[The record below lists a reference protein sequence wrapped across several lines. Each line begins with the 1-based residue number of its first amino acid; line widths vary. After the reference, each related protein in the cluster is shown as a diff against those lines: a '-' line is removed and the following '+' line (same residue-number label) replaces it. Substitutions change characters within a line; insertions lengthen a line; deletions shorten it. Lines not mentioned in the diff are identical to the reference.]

1 MNEYRVDV
9 TPKPSNDKDRSTA
22 RYLSL
27 QVVTQSQG
35 AAMASVISLGIH
47 KPTALAFL
55 VKEGLFPIDT
65 SETRLR
71 WHQVST
77 CGVGEE
83 DGEEEELATTDH
95 CVVWSRCSVVQRV
108 FRFDVEQER
117 VTQAIFANFSSEA
130 PTRSS
135 PSAKD
140 YVFDQSQRS
149 GAAPEAGINVRKV
162 RTSASK
168 LEGTEGTFPF
178 TSDRMEGETY
188 RLLGAQDRT
197 TVHTVEN
204 LRRRA
209 LVVIMKTKAHIIFL
223 SGASHIVHLPFE
235 VDKVLPLDY
244 GILLQRNMSN
254 DHDELPLSRLPSH
267 PLASSQMGF
276 AGQASGCQEQ
286 CKLGDFTT
294 KKQRNLPL
302 LPLPSDLSRQS
313 RLGVETGLPRLFSLT
328 DPLTEI
334 GIVMAVPMLS
344 ANKNFDRSS
353 SYDSVSGVLDPSE
366 DLLYTS
372 SSDEFEQKVIN
383 KPNLIAVTQNQKL
396 GLVTVWS
403 VLSIDANPEPDS
415 RRGSPTLRKGTA
427 SRRRSSYGPGVGT
440 GATTPIPKIAPGGR
454 ESIGVAGARGQF
466 SNESNIKGRVADT
479 QEDLVSQLG
488 PAFENPGVPAK
499 ASRRVSSLLARADL
513 STARDKSAFSD
524 IASGFVGFHGNR
536 RGASFGNYGGRRS
549 SGPEEGITPPH
560 SKSFSGHISG
570 PDPSSFSHPVDDNTP
585 DIPNAMN
592 DAFSFEKLDLGH
604 AGRGL
609 RKEIILT
616 KIYCFSLEKT
626 DRQTLLE
633 PAGLKV
639 FTLRPP
645 NHNLGVEH
653 EEDASVLCLL
663 DRRSHTL
670 LVMELSLQREYT
682 AEFFSDGRPMASD
695 GYGRGKIDY
704 QIRVANITR
713 HANIMDA
720 CRVKDGPYSRVLF
733 ILKSACGRNEL
744 CLQAPWS
751 TIFKLELPS
760 TFLFNDPY
768 DLNGSKCKSQNSE
781 GGFKRILSDRPQS
794 FIALQ
799 HAAGSNGKVYIF
811 DSEGRRHRV
820 EIQLR
825 PRSPYLR
832 KIIRICDMVL
842 LQGDGDKEPILR
854 GWWDVI
860 SWLRTQHEEVLDI
873 EWTAMII
880 TLFSM
885 AIANTGDKH
894 AEKSV
899 RQKKRKGGLLRSSSG
914 AETDLNSWETMLN
927 EESKSLILPPWVQ
940 DPAWIW
946 TTVLESVRT
955 SSQPSS
961 SKYSTSKPFTGSR
974 PDLFQAQKKSSR
986 LLDCVSLA
994 RVFCRTALGSGAN
1007 GEFGYLPTA
1016 ISRAIEVRRTA
1027 LATILVGLHLLREEY
1042 KLDILAARASHEL
1055 TPILAQLG
1063 GWLGW
1068 DSWGFKSTSY
1078 YMLESADMESW
1089 LFDDGLIHGLK
1100 VPVEPFPPPSIL
1112 RFIEN
1117 AHLSGSIEPFMS
1129 LSHFASMQ
1137 KTVRQVRNATE
1148 TSLLLMEMTP
1158 RTVALTNLFCSYSQ
1172 SSFATRVADMVV
1184 WGLDAAALE
1193 SLPESVAVA
1202 FRASMSS
1209 CQIHPVVTWD
1219 SQMLGLVGRDDL
1231 GELERDFR
1239 TADYFIESPESLLND
1254 EAAQDVHNICDAAF
1268 ETEDVGVYDES
1279 AEEDRQAI
1287 TRLIFKD
1294 DQRFAE
1300 AAKLVHPTLAPVAR
1314 CVPEPDWS
1322 DTEHLEA
1329 QQELVKVIA
1338 MRTLSTSI
1346 GRGLMFYCA
1355 RLPLL
1360 TEKLSIHGFTLSC
1373 VMKPSNTTVTA
1384 DRNACSEEKVSW
1396 AFFHAGVEV
1405 GLSISRRAKG
1415 IDTSWILFN
1424 KPSEPKNRHAG
1435 FLLALGLNGHLKVI
1449 AKWVAFKY
1457 LTPKHTMT
1465 SIGLLLGLSVSY
1477 LGTMDTLITR
1487 LLTIHVTRLL
1497 PPGAAELNVSPLTQ
1511 TSGIM
1516 GVGLLYSN
1524 TQHRRMS
1531 EIMLSEIENIDD
1543 GDNSC
1548 PLDSL
1553 RDEGY
1558 RLAAGFALGYINL
1571 GHGKDLKGLHDMH
1584 IVQRLLHLAVGTR
1597 NVNIVHILDK
1607 ATAGA
1612 TIAIALIFMK
1622 THEAAIARK
1631 IDIPDTVQ
1639 QFDYVRPDIFL
1650 LRTVARHLIMWN
1662 HIRATN
1668 SWMEKQLP
1676 TVYQGK
1682 LKLTSVRML
1691 NSDDMPFFNILAG
1704 LCLSIGLRFAGSGS
1718 LEVRNLMCHYLDQL
1732 IRICMLPT
1740 LNYDGKLT
1748 RITVRNCQNVVAL
1761 AAACVMAG
1769 TGDLLIFRRLRS
1781 LHGRTDVDTPYGSH
1795 LAAHMAIGILFLG
1808 GGTYTFSTSNLATAS
1823 LLCAFYP
1830 LFPNTVLDNKSHL
1843 QAFRHFW
1850 VLASEPRCLVMRD
1863 VDSHRPVSLGIIV
1876 TLRTGAE
1883 VAMTAP
1889 CLLPE
1894 LDTISG
1900 IQTNDQ
1906 EYWRVTL
1913 NFIDN
1918 PAHLRAFQRHQ
1929 SMYVRRRA
1937 AYDTHSSVFSSTMQA
1952 LNDSQLV
1959 RRINNEAFQW
1969 IFNLPAFAGYDRAEQ
1984 ALILPAQATSMT
1996 SSTLRGTMIDD
2007 RLVLENGSMASGRSE
2022 KLWNLRIMCAWADGL
2037 ARRGEKWGWFGKDIV
2052 EGLRAA
2058 LRMRQAQ
2065 GR

>member
-1 MNEYRVDV
+1 
-9 TPKPSNDKDRSTA
+9 
-22 RYLSL
+22 
-27 QVVTQSQG
+27 
-35 AAMASVISLGIH
+35 MASVTSLGIH

-55 VKEGLFPIDT
+55 VKEGVFPIDT
-65 SETRLR
+65 SETQLR
-71 WHQVST
+71 WHQVSRN
-77 CGVGEE
+77 GAGEE

-95 CVVWSRCSVVQRV
+95 CVVWSRSSVVQRV

-117 VTQAIFANFSSEA
+117 VTQAVFANFSSEA
-130 PTRSS
+130 PTSSS
-135 PSAKD
+135 PSAKEYD
-140 YVFDQSQRS
+140 SDQPQRS
-149 GAAPEAGINVRKV
+149 GPAPDGGINLRKV
-162 RTSASK
+162 RTSTSK
-168 LEGTEGTFPF
+168 LKENEGTFPF
-178 TSDRMEGETY
+178 TSDELRESY
-188 RLLGAQDRT
+188 SLLGLQDRN
-197 TVHTVEN
+197 TVHIVKK

-209 LVVIMKTKAHIIFL
+209 LVVILKTKAHIIFL
-223 SGASHIVHLPFE
+223 SGASHVVHLPFE

-244 GILLQRNMSN
+244 GILLQRNISN
-254 DHDELPLSRLPSH
+254 NPDELSRLPSH
-267 PLASSQMGF
+267 PLESSQIGF
-276 AGQASGCQEQ
+276 AGPASSFQEQ
-286 CKLGDFTT
+286 CMLGDFPTI
-294 KKQRNLPL
+294 KQRNPPS
-302 LPLPSDLSRQS
+302 LPLPSDLLSESRM
-313 RLGVETGLPRLFSLT
+313 GVETRLPRLFSLT

-344 ANKNFDRSS
+344 SNKNFHRWS
-353 SYDSVSGVLDPSE
+353 SYDSLSGVLDPDE

-372 SSDEFEQKVIN
+372 SSDEFEQKVLN
-383 KPNLIAVTQNQKL
+383 RPNLIAVTQNQKL

-403 VLSIDANPEPDS
+403 VLSIEGNSATDS
-415 RRGSPTLRKGTA
+415 QRGSPPLGKGTA

-440 GATTPIPKIAPGGR
+440 GATTPVSKVAPAGR
-454 ESIGVAGARGQF
+454 ESIGVAGARGQIF
-466 SNESNIKGRVADT
+466 KETNLESGFTNT
-479 QEDLVSQLG
+479 QDDLVSQLD
-488 PAFENPGVPAK
+488 PAFENPSVPAK
-499 ASRRVSSLLARADL
+499 ASRRVSSLLARTEL

-524 IASGFVGFHGNR
+524 IASGYVGFHGNR
-536 RGASFGNYGGRRS
+536 RGVSFGTYGGRRI
-549 SGPEEGITPPH
+549 SGSQGGIAQLR

-570 PDPSSFSHPVDDNTP
+570 PRSSSLSHPTDDNTP
-585 DIPNAMN
+585 DIPNATN
-592 DAFSFEKLDLGH
+592 DTFSFEKLDLGH
-604 AGRGL
+604 SRRCL
-609 RKEIILT
+609 RHEITLT

-626 DRQTLLE
+626 DSQTLLE
-633 PAGLKV
+633 PAGLKA

-653 EEDASVLCLL
+653 EEDTSVLCLL
-663 DRRSHTL
+663 DRQSHTL
-670 LVMELSLQREYT
+670 LVMELSLQRNDP
-682 AEFFSDGRPMASD
+682 AEFYSDGRPISSD
-695 GYGRGKIDY
+695 GYRRGANDY

-720 CRVKDGPYSRVLF
+720 CRIKDGQYTRVLL
-733 ILKSACGRNEL
+733 IVKSPCGRNEL

-751 TIFKLELPS
+751 TIFKLEPPS
-760 TFLFNDPY
+760 TFVLNDPY
-768 DLNGSKCKSQNSE
+768 DLNGSKCNFQNSE
-781 GGFKRILSDRPQS
+781 GGFKRILSETPQY
-794 FIALQ
+794 FIALHQ
-799 HAAGSNGKVYIF
+799 AAGSNGKVYIS
-811 DSEGRRHRV
+811 DSGGRRHRV

-842 LQGDGDKEPILR
+842 LQGDRDKEPILR
-854 GWWDVI
+854 GWWDVV
-860 SWLRTQHEEVLDI
+860 SWLRTRRDEVLDI

-885 AIANTGDKH
+885 AIANTEDKH
-894 AEKSV
+894 AEKTV

-914 AETDLNSWETMLN
+914 AETDLNSWENMLI
-927 EESKSLILPPWVQ
+927 EESKSVILPPWVQ

-946 TTVLESVRT
+946 TTHLESVRT
-955 SSQPSS
+955 KSQPSS
-961 SKYSTSKPFTGSR
+961 SKYSSTSKPFTGSR

-994 RVFCRTALGSGAN
+994 RVFSRTALGSGAN
-1007 GEFGYLPTA
+1007 GKFGYLPTA
-1016 ISRAIEVRRTA
+1016 LSGAIEVRRTA

-1042 KLDILAARASHEL
+1042 KLDILAARAVHEL

-1089 LFDDGLIHGLK
+1089 LFDGFLIPGLT
-1100 VPVEPFPPPSIL
+1100 VPTEPFPPPSIL

-1117 AHLSGSIEPFMS
+1117 AHLSSGIDPFMS
-1129 LSHFASMQ
+1129 LSHVASMQ
-1137 KTVRQVRNATE
+1137 KNGRQVRNTTAR
-1148 TSLLLMEMTP
+1148 SMSLMEMTP
-1158 RTVALTNLFCSYSQ
+1158 RTVALTNLLCSYSQ
-1172 SSFATRVADMVV
+1172 SSFETRVADMVE

-1193 SLPESVAVA
+1193 RLPESVAVA
-1202 FRASMSS
+1202 FRASISS
-1209 CQIHPVVTWD
+1209 CQTHPVVTWD
-1219 SQMLGLVGRDDL
+1219 SQILGLIGRDDL
-1231 GELERDFR
+1231 SELERDFR
-1239 TADYFIESPESLLND
+1239 SANFFNESAESLLDD
-1254 EAAQDVHNICDAAF
+1254 ETAQDVHKICNAAF
-1268 ETEDVGVYDES
+1268 ETEDAGVYDES
-1279 AEEDRQAI
+1279 AEEDRQAV

-1300 AAKLVHPTLAPVAR
+1300 AAKLVHPTLAPTAR

-1329 QQELVKVIA
+1329 QQELVKVVA

-1360 TEKLSIHGFTLSC
+1360 TEKLSIHGFTSSC

-1497 PPGAAELNVSPLTQ
+1497 PTGAAELNVSPLTQ

-1597 NVNIVHILDK
+1597 NVSIVHILDK

-1668 SWMEKQLP
+1668 SWIEKQLP
-1676 TVYQGK
+1676 IVYQGK

-1691 NSDDMPFFNILAG
+1691 NSDDLPFFNILAG

-1732 IRICMLPT
+1732 IRICGLPT

-1761 AAACVMAG
+1761 ALACVMAG

-1781 LHGRTDVDTPYGSH
+1781 LHARTDVDTPYGSH
-1795 LAAHMAIGILFLG
+1795 LATHMAIGILFLG
-1808 GGTYTFSTSNLATAS
+1808 GGTHTFSTSNLATAS

-1850 VLASEPRCLVMRD
+1850 VLASEPRCLVIRD
-1863 VDSHRPVSLGIIV
+1863 VDSHRPVSLGILV

-1883 VAMTAP
+1883 VAEVAMTAP
-1889 CLLPE
+1889 GLLPE
-1894 LDTISG
+1894 LDTISR

-1906 EYWRVTL
+1906 EYWGVTL
-1913 NFIDN
+1913 NFLEN
-1918 PAHLRAFQRHQ
+1918 PAHLRAFQYHQ
-1929 SMYVRRRA
+1929 SIYVRRRA
-1937 AYDTHSSVFSSTMQA
+1937 AYDAHASIFSSTMQA

-1959 RRINNEAFQW
+1959 HQTNNESFQW
-1969 IFNLPAFAGYDRAEQ
+1969 IFTLPAFAGYDRAEQ
-1984 ALILPAQATSMT
+1984 ALILPAEATDMKP
-1996 SSTLRGTMIDD
+1996 STLRGTIIDD
-2007 RLVLENGSMASGRSE
+2007 RLVLENGTMASGRSE
-2022 KLWNLRIMCAWADGL
+2022 KLWNLRILCAWADGL
-2037 ARRGEKWGWFGKDIV
+2037 GRRGEKWGWFGKDIV
-2052 EGLRAA
+2052 ETLRAA
-2058 LRMRQAQ
+2058 LRMRLKGDARPQTRISYSASPNT
-2065 GR
+2065 

>member
-1 MNEYRVDV
+1 
-9 TPKPSNDKDRSTA
+9 
-22 RYLSL
+22 
-27 QVVTQSQG
+27 
-35 AAMASVISLGIH
+35 MASVTSLGIL

-55 VKEGLFPIDT
+55 IKEGILPNDT
-65 SETRLR
+65 CETRLR

-77 CGVGEE
+77 NGIGEA

-95 CVVWSRCSVVQRV
+95 CVVWSRSSVIQRV
-108 FRFDVEQER
+108 FRFDIEQER
-117 VTQAIFANFSSEA
+117 VTQAIFANFSPEA
-130 PTRSS
+130 PTSSS
-135 PSAKD
+135 PSTKEYA
-140 YVFDQSQRS
+140 FDQPQPS
-149 GAAPEAGINVRKV
+149 GPAPEVGINVRKV
-162 RTSASK
+162 RTSVSK
-168 LEGTEGTFPF
+168 LKGNEDTFPF
-178 TSDRMEGETY
+178 NPDQMEGEKY
-188 RLLGAQDRT
+188 CLFGDQDRNS
-197 TVHTVEN
+197 VHTVKTF
-204 LRRRA
+204 RRRA
-209 LVVIMKTKAHIIFL
+209 LVVILKTQAHIIFL
-223 SGASHIVHLPFE
+223 SGASHVVHLPFE
-235 VDKVLPLDY
+235 VDKVLPLNY
-244 GILLQRNMSN
+244 GVLLQRSMSSN
-254 DHDELPLSRLPSH
+254 HDDPLLSSLPSH
-267 PLASSQMGF
+267 PS
-276 AGQASGCQEQ
+276 ASGHVGLAGPASGFQGQ
-286 CKLGDFTT
+286 YKLSDLPTT
-294 KKQRNLPL
+294 KERKLPL
-302 LPLPSDLSRQS
+302 HPMASDPLRQS
-313 RLGVETGLPRLFSLT
+313 KAGVETRLPRLFSLT

-334 GIVMAVPMLS
+334 GIVMAVPKLFT
-344 ANKNFDRSS
+344 NKKGDYSS
-353 SYDSVSGVLDPSE
+353 TEDSVSGVLDQNE
-366 DLLYTS
+366 NLLYTS
-372 SSDEFEQKVIN
+372 SSDEFEHKVIN

-396 GLVTVWS
+396 DLVTIWS
-403 VLSIDANPEPDS
+403 VLSIEASSALDS
-415 RRGSPTLRKGTA
+415 QRGSSSLRKGTA

-440 GATTPIPKIAPGGR
+440 GAATPVSNVAPAGR
-454 ESIGVAGARGQF
+454 ESMGVEGTRGQF
-466 SNESNIKGRVADT
+466 SKESNIKSGVADA

-488 PAFENPGVPAK
+488 PAFENPSVPAK

-536 RGASFGNYGGRRS
+536 RGVSFGNCGGRRS
-549 SGPEEGITPPH
+549 SGPEGGIAQLH

-570 PDPSSFSHPVDDNTP
+570 PDSASSSHPLDGNTP
-585 DIPNAMN
+585 DINNAMN

-604 AGRGL
+604 VGQGL
-609 RKEIILT
+609 RKALILT
-616 KIYCFSLEKT
+616 KIYCFPLEKT
-626 DRQTLLE
+626 GSQTLTE
-633 PAGLKV
+633 SDGLKV

-653 EEDASVLCLL
+653 EDDASVLCIL
-663 DRRSHTL
+663 DRQSHTL
-670 LVMELSLQREYT
+670 LVVELSLQQKHPP
-682 AEFFSDGRPMASD
+682 EFFSGGRRMASD
-695 GYGRGKIDY
+695 GYRKGKNDY
-704 QIRVANITR
+704 QIRVTNITR

-720 CRVKDGPYSRVLF
+720 CRIKDGPYSRLLLIV
-733 ILKSACGRNEL
+733 KSACGRNEL

-751 TIFKLELPS
+751 TVFKLELPS
-760 TFLFNDPY
+760 TFVLNDPY
-768 DLNGSKCKSQNSE
+768 DLNGSKCNFQNSE
-781 GGFKRILSDRPQS
+781 GGFKRILTNKPQS
-794 FIALQ
+794 FVALQ
-799 HAAGSNGKVYIF
+799 HAAGSNGKVYIL
-811 DSEGRRHRV
+811 DSGGRRHRV

-825 PRSPYLR
+825 PRCPYLR
-832 KIIRICDMVL
+832 KIIRVCDMVL
-842 LQGDGDKEPILR
+842 PQGDGDKEPVLR
-854 GWWDVI
+854 GWWDVV
-860 SWLRTQHEEVLDI
+860 SWLRTRHEEILDI

-894 AEKSV
+894 AEKTL
-899 RQKKRKGGLLRSSSG
+899 RQKKRKGGLLRSCSG

-927 EESKSLILPPWVQ
+927 EESKFLILPPWVQ
-940 DPAWIW
+940 DPAWVW
-946 TTVLESVRT
+946 TTDLESVRT

-961 SKYSTSKPFTGSR
+961 TKYSTSKPFIGAR
-974 PDLFQAQKKSSR
+974 PDLFQARKKSSC

-994 RVFCRTALGSGAN
+994 RVFCRTALGSGAK

-1016 ISRAIEVRRTA
+1016 LSRAIEVRRTA
-1027 LATILVGLHLLREEY
+1027 LATILVGLHLLREEH
-1042 KLDILAARASHEL
+1042 KLDNLAARRVHEL
-1055 TPILAQLG
+1055 APILAQLG

-1068 DSWGFKSTSY
+1068 DSWGFKNTSY

-1089 LFDDGLIHGLK
+1089 LFDDCLIHGLTI
-1100 VPVEPFPPPSIL
+1100 PPEPFAPPSIL
-1112 RFIEN
+1112 CFIES
-1117 AHLSGSIEPFMS
+1117 AHLSASIDPFMS
-1129 LSHFASMQ
+1129 LSHFVSMQ
-1137 KTVRQVRNATE
+1137 KTGRQVRNATH

-1172 SSFATRVADMVV
+1172 SSFAARVANMID

-1193 SLPESVAVA
+1193 ILPEGVAVA
-1202 FRASMSS
+1202 FRASISA

-1219 SQMLGLVGRDDL
+1219 SRILSLVGRDDL

-1239 TADYFIESPESLLND
+1239 TADLLIESAESLLND
-1254 EAAQDVHNICDAAF
+1254 EAPQDIHNICNAAF
-1268 ETEDVGVYDES
+1268 ETENVGVYDES

-1300 AAKLVHPTLAPVAR
+1300 AAKLVHPTLAPIAR

-1360 TEKLSIHGFTLSC
+1360 TEKLLIHGFTLSC

-1405 GLSISRRAKG
+1405 GLSISRKAKG

-1531 EIMLSEIENIDD
+1531 EIMLSEIEKVDD

-1553 RDEGY
+1553 GDEGY

-1622 THEAAIARK
+1622 THEVAIARK

-1732 IRICMLPT
+1732 IRICVLPT
-1740 LNYDGKLT
+1740 LNFDGKLT

-1769 TGDLLIFRRLRS
+1769 TGDLLIFRRLRL
-1781 LHGRTDVDTPYGSH
+1781 LHGQTDADIPYGSH

-1808 GGTYTFSTSNLATAS
+1808 GGTHTFSTSNIAIAS

-1830 LFPNTVLDNKSHL
+1830 LFPNAVLDNKSHL

-1850 VLASEPRCLVMRD
+1850 VLAAEPRCLVMRD
-1863 VDSHRPVSLGIIV
+1863 VDTHRPVSLGIIV

-1913 NFIDN
+1913 NFLDN

-1929 SMYVRRRA
+1929 SIYVRRRA
-1937 AYDTHSSVFSSTMQA
+1937 AYDAHASIFSSTMQA

-1959 RRINNEAFQW
+1959 HQTNNESFQW
-1969 IFNLPAFAGYDRAEQ
+1969 IFTLPAFASYGRAEQ
-1984 ALILPAQATSMT
+1984 ALILPAQAASMT
-1996 SSTLRGTMIDD
+1996 SSTLRGTIIDD
-2007 RLVLENGSMASGRSE
+2007 RLVLENGSMVGGKSE
-2022 KLWNLRIMCAWADGL
+2022 KLWNLRILCAWADGL

-2052 EGLRAA
+2052 ESLRSA
-2058 LRMRQAQ
+2058 LRMRLKADE
-2065 GR
+2065 RP

>member
-1 MNEYRVDV
+1 
-9 TPKPSNDKDRSTA
+9 
-22 RYLSL
+22 
-27 QVVTQSQG
+27 
-35 AAMASVISLGIH
+35 MASVTSLGIH

-55 VKEGLFPIDT
+55 IKEGLFPIDT

-77 CGVGEE
+77 NGVGE
-83 DGEEEELATTDH
+83 DNGEEEELAITDH
-95 CVVWSRCSVVQRV
+95 CVVWSRCSMVQRI

-117 VTQAIFANFSSEA
+117 VTQAIFANFYSEA
-130 PTRSS
+130 PTRSA
-135 PSAKD
+135 PSATEHE
-140 YVFDQSQRS
+140 FGQPQQS
-149 GAAPEAGINVRKV
+149 GPPPEPRINVGKV
-162 RTSASK
+162 RKSVSTLAGN
-168 LEGTEGTFPF
+168 ERIFPF
-178 TSDRMEGETY
+178 ISDQMEGESY
-188 RLLGAQDRT
+188 RLSDAQDRN
-197 TVHTVEN
+197 TVHIVKK

-209 LVVIMKTKAHIIFL
+209 LVVILKTKAHIIFL
-223 SGASHIVHLPFE
+223 SGASHVVNLPFE
-235 VDKVLPLDY
+235 VDKAFPLDY
-244 GILLQRNMSN
+244 GILLQRNTSSIPA
-254 DHDELPLSRLPSH
+254 EPPLSRLPSH
-267 PLASSQMGF
+267 PLATSHKGLAGSVSGF
-276 AGQASGCQEQ
+276 QGQCM
-286 CKLGDFTT
+286 LGDLPTI
-294 KKQRNLPL
+294 KQQKMPL
-302 LPLPSDLSRQS
+302 LLPANALLRQS
-313 RLGVETGLPRLFSLT
+313 RVGAGTGLPRHFSLT

-344 ANKNFDRSS
+344 SNKNFDRSS
-353 SYDSVSGVLDPSE
+353 SYDSISGVLDPDE

-372 SSDEFEQKVIN
+372 SSDEFEKKVTN

-403 VLSIDANPEPDS
+403 VLPIEANSVPDS
-415 RRGSPTLRKGTA
+415 QRGSPSLRKGTA

-440 GATTPIPKIAPGGR
+440 GATTPVSKVSLGGR
-454 ESIGVAGARGQF
+454 ESLGVAAARGQLF
-466 SNESNIKGRVADT
+466 KESSIEGGVPST
-479 QEDLVSQLG
+479 QEDLVSQLE
-488 PAFENPGVPAK
+488 PAFENPSVPAK

-524 IASGFVGFHGNR
+524 IVNGYVGFHGNR
-536 RGASFGNYGGRRS
+536 RGGSFGTHGGRRI
-549 SGPEEGITPPH
+549 SGPERGIAQLH

-570 PDPSSFSHPVDDNTP
+570 PDSSSLSHPIDDSAP
-585 DIPNAMN
+585 DIPEAISH
-592 DAFSFEKLDLGH
+592 AFSFEKLDLSH

-609 RKEIILT
+609 RKDIILT

-626 DRQTLLE
+626 DGRTLLE
-633 PAGLKV
+633 PADLKV
-639 FTLRPP
+639 FTLKPP
-645 NHNLGVEH
+645 NHNLGVEPD
-653 EEDASVLCLL
+653 EDASALYLL

-670 LVMELSLQREYT
+670 LVIELSLQQKNP
-682 AEFFSDGRPMASD
+682 AELYSDERPMASD
-695 GYGRGKIDY
+695 GYRRGINDY
-704 QIRVANITR
+704 QIRVANITK
-713 HANIMDA
+713 HAKIMDA
-720 CRVKDGPYSRVLF
+720 CRIKDGQYSRVLF
-733 ILKSACGRNEL
+733 MVKGAGGQNEL

-751 TIFKLELPS
+751 TVFKIELPS
-760 TFLFNDPY
+760 TFVLNDPY
-768 DLNGSKCKSQNSE
+768 DLTVSKCNVQNSE
-781 GGFKRILSDRPQS
+781 GGFKRILSERPQT
-794 FIALQ
+794 FTALQ
-799 HAAGSNGKVYIF
+799 HAAGSNGKVYIL
-811 DSEGRRHRV
+811 DSGGRRHRV
-820 EIQLR
+820 EIRLR

-832 KIIRICDMVL
+832 KIIQICDIML
-842 LQGDGDKEPILR
+842 PQGDGDKEPALR
-854 GWWDVI
+854 GWWDVV
-860 SWLRTQHEEVLDI
+860 SWLRTRHEDILDI

-894 AEKSV
+894 AEKAV

-946 TTVLESVRT
+946 TTYSESIRT
-955 SSQPSS
+955 KSQPSS
-961 SKYSTSKPFTGSR
+961 AKYSSKPFPGSR
-974 PDLFQAQKKSSR
+974 LDLFQTQKKSSR

-994 RVFCRTALGSGAN
+994 RLFCRTALGSGAS

-1016 ISRAIEVRRTA
+1016 LSRPVEVRRTA

-1042 KLDILAARASHEL
+1042 KLDILAAKVVHEL
-1055 TPILAQLG
+1055 SPILAQLG

-1068 DSWGFKSTSY
+1068 DSWGFKNTSY

-1089 LFDDGLIHGLK
+1089 SFDDCLIHELT
-1100 VPVEPFPPPSIL
+1100 VPAEPFPPPSIL
-1112 RFIEN
+1112 RFIES
-1117 AHLSGSIEPFMS
+1117 AHLTASIEPFMS
-1129 LSHFASMQ
+1129 LSHFASIQ
-1137 KTVRQVRNATE
+1137 KTTRQARNATGK
-1148 TSLLLMEMTP
+1148 SLLLLEMTP
-1158 RTVALTNLFCSYSQ
+1158 RTVALTDLFCSYSK
-1172 SSFATRVADMVV
+1172 SSFETRVADMVV
-1184 WGLDAAALE
+1184 WRLDAAALE

-1209 CQIHPVVTWD
+1209 CQIFPVTTWD
-1219 SQMLGLVGRDDL
+1219 NQILGLIGRDDL

-1239 TADYFIESPESLLND
+1239 TADFFIESAEPLPDD
-1254 EAAQDVHNICDAAF
+1254 EAAQDVHNICNAAF
-1268 ETEDVGVYDES
+1268 EAEDVGVYDES
-1279 AEEDRQAI
+1279 TEDRQAI

-1300 AAKLVHPTLAPVAR
+1300 AAKLVHPTLAPIAR

-1338 MRTLSTSI
+1338 IRTLSTSI

-1384 DRNACSEEKVSW
+1384 DRNACSEDKVSW
-1396 AFFHAGVEV
+1396 AYFHAGVEV

-1497 PPGAAELNVSPLTQ
+1497 PTGAAELNVSPLTQ

-1571 GHGKDLKGLHDMH
+1571 GHGSDLKGLHDMH

-1612 TIAIALIFMK
+1612 TIAVALIFMK

-1668 SWMEKQLP
+1668 LWIEKQLP
-1676 TVYQGK
+1676 TIYQGK

-1718 LEVRNLMCHYLDQL
+1718 LEVRNLICNYLDQL
-1732 IRICMLPT
+1732 MRICGLPT

-1781 LHGRTDVDTPYGSH
+1781 LRGRTDADTPYGSH

-1808 GGTYTFSTSNLATAS
+1808 GGTHTFSTSNLATAS

-1850 VLASEPRCLVMRD
+1850 VLASEPRCLVIRD
-1863 VDSHRPVSLGIIV
+1863 IDSHRPVSLEILV
-1876 TLRTGAE
+1876 TLRTGTE

-1894 LDTISG
+1894 LDTINK

-1906 EYWRVTL
+1906 EFWRVTL
-1913 NFIDN
+1913 NFLDN
-1918 PAHLRAFQRHQ
+1918 PAHLRAFKRHQ
-1929 SMYVRRRA
+1929 SIYVRRRA
-1937 AYDTHSSVFSSTMQA
+1937 AYDAHASVFSSTMQA

-1959 RRINNEAFQW
+1959 FQTNNESFQW
-1969 IFNLPAFAGYDRAEQ
+1969 IFSLPAFAGYDRAEQ
-1984 ALILPAQATSMT
+1984 ALILPAHATSMT

-2007 RLVLENGSMASGRSE
+2007 RLVLENGGMASGRSE
-2022 KLWNLRIMCAWADGL
+2022 KLWNLRILCAWADGL
-2037 ARRGEKWGWFGKDIV
+2037 AQRGEKWGWFGKDIV
-2052 EGLRAA
+2052 ESLRAG
-2058 LRMRQAQ
+2058 LRMRLKVDE
-2065 GR
+2065 RP

>member
-1 MNEYRVDV
+1 
-9 TPKPSNDKDRSTA
+9 
-22 RYLSL
+22 
-27 QVVTQSQG
+27 
-35 AAMASVISLGIH
+35 MASVASLGIH

-55 VKEGLFPIDT
+55 VREGLFPLDT
-65 SETRLR
+65 SEARLR
-71 WHQVST
+71 WHQVNT
-77 CGVGEE
+77 NGVGE
-83 DGEEEELATTDH
+83 DNGEEEELAITDH
-95 CVVWSRCSVVQRV
+95 CVVWSRCSMVQRL

-130 PTRSS
+130 PTRTTLSS
-135 PSAKD
+135 TEDEFGQPQ
-140 YVFDQSQRS
+140 QS
-149 GAAPEAGINVRKV
+149 GPAPEAGINVRKV
-162 RTSASK
+162 RTSVSTLK
-168 LEGTEGTFPF
+168 GNEGTFPF
-178 TSDRMEGETY
+178 ISDQMEGGTY
-188 RLLGAQDRT
+188 HLSGAQDRK
-197 TVHTVEN
+197 TVHIVKE

-209 LVVIMKTKAHIIFL
+209 LVVILKTKAHIIFL
-223 SGASHIVHLPFE
+223 SGSSHVVNLPFE
-235 VDKVLPLDY
+235 VDKVFPLDY
-244 GILLQRNMSN
+244 GILLQRNTSSN
-254 DHDELPLSRLPSH
+254 HAEPPLSHLPSY
-267 PLASSQMGF
+267 PLATSHKRFAESDSGF
-276 AGQASGCQEQ
+276 QEQ
-286 CKLGDFTT
+286 CMLGDFPTI
-294 KKQRNLPL
+294 KQRNMPL
-302 LPLPSDLSRQS
+302 LPLPSDLLRHSRV
-313 RLGVETGLPRLFSLT
+313 GVETGLPRHFSLT

-344 ANKNFDRSS
+344 TQKNLGRSS
-353 SYDSVSGVLDPSE
+353 SHDSFSGVLDPDE

-372 SSDEFEQKVIN
+372 SSNEFEQKITN

-403 VLSIDANPEPDS
+403 VMSIEADSAPDS
-415 RRGSPTLRKGTA
+415 QRGSPSLRKGTA

-440 GATTPIPKIAPGGR
+440 GATTPVSKVPPIGR
-454 ESIGVAGARGQF
+454 ESIGVAVARGQLF
-466 SNESNIKGRVADT
+466 KESIFEGGVAST
-479 QEDLVSQLG
+479 QEDLVSQLE
-488 PAFENPGVPAK
+488 PAFENPSVPAK

-513 STARDKSAFSD
+513 SSARDKSAFSD
-524 IASGFVGFHGNR
+524 IVNGYVGFHGNR
-536 RGASFGNYGGRRS
+536 RGLSFGTYGGRRI
-549 SGPEEGITPPH
+549 SGPEGGIAQLHP
-560 SKSFSGHISG
+560 KSFSGHISG
-570 PDPSSFSHPVDDNTP
+570 PDSSSLSHPIDDKAP
-585 DIPNAMN
+585 DIPNAVN
-592 DAFSFEKLDLGH
+592 HASSSERLDLGH

-609 RKEIILT
+609 RKDIILT

-626 DRQTLLE
+626 DTQTLLE
-633 PAGLKV
+633 PAGLKA

-645 NHNLGVEH
+645 NHNLGVEPD
-653 EEDASVLCLL
+653 EDASVLYLL

-670 LVMELSLQREYT
+670 LVIELSLQRKNSADLY
-682 AEFFSDGRPMASD
+682 SDERPMASD
-695 GYGRGKIDY
+695 GYRRSINNY

-713 HANIMDA
+713 HSNIMDA
-720 CRVKDGPYSRVLF
+720 CRIKDGQYSRVLF
-733 ILKSACGRNEL
+733 MVKGANGQNEL

-751 TIFKLELPS
+751 TVFKIELPS
-760 TFLFNDPY
+760 TFVLNDPY
-768 DLNGSKCKSQNSE
+768 GLTGSKCSIQNSE
-781 GGFKRILSDRPQS
+781 GGFKRILSERPHS
-794 FIALQ
+794 FTALQ
-799 HAAGSNGKVYIF
+799 HAAGSNGKVYIL
-811 DSEGRRHRV
+811 DSGGRRHRV

-842 LQGDGDKEPILR
+842 PQGDGDKEPVLR
-854 GWWDVI
+854 GWWDVL
-860 SWLRTQHEEVLDI
+860 SWLRTRHEEILDI

-885 AIANTGDKH
+885 AIANIGDKH
-894 AEKSV
+894 AEKIV

-927 EESKSLILPPWVQ
+927 EESKSLILPLWVQ

-946 TTVLESVRT
+946 TTHLESIRT
-955 SSQPSS
+955 KSQASSA
-961 SKYSTSKPFTGSR
+961 KYSTSKPLTGSR

-994 RVFCRTALGSGAN
+994 RVYCRSALGSEAN

-1016 ISRAIEVRRTA
+1016 RSRAAEVRRTA

-1042 KLDILAARASHEL
+1042 KLDILAAKVVNEL
-1055 TPILAQLG
+1055 SPVLAQLG

-1068 DSWGFKSTSY
+1068 DSWGFENTSY

-1089 LFDDGLIHGLK
+1089 SFDDCLIHELT
-1100 VPVEPFPPPSIL
+1100 VPAEPFPPPSIL
-1112 RFIEN
+1112 QFIES
-1117 AHLSGSIEPFMS
+1117 AHLSANIEPFMS

-1137 KTVRQVRNATE
+1137 RTRRQARNATE
-1148 TSLLLMEMTP
+1148 KCRLLLEMTP
-1158 RTVALTNLFCSYSQ
+1158 RTVALTNLFTSYSK
-1172 SSFATRVADMVV
+1172 SSFETRVAEMVV

-1193 SLPESVAVA
+1193 TLPESVAVA

-1209 CQIHPVVTWD
+1209 CQIYPIVTWD
-1219 SQMLGLVGRDDL
+1219 SRILGLIGRDDL

-1239 TADYFIESPESLLND
+1239 TADFLIESAEPLPDD
-1254 EAAQDVHNICDAAF
+1254 EAAQDVHNICNAAF

-1300 AAKLVHPTLAPVAR
+1300 AAKLVNPTAAPLAR

-1373 VMKPSNTTVTA
+1373 VMKPSNNTVTA
-1384 DRNACSEEKVSW
+1384 DRNAYSEDKVSW

-1405 GLSISRRAKG
+1405 GLSISKRAKG

-1487 LLTIHVTRLL
+1487 LLTIHVSRLL
-1497 PPGAAELNVSPLTQ
+1497 PAGAAELNVSPLTQ

-1516 GVGLLYSN
+1516 GIGLLYSN

-1543 GDNSC
+1543 GDNSS

-1650 LRTVARHLIMWN
+1650 LRTVARHLIMWD

-1668 SWMEKQLP
+1668 LWMEKQLP
-1676 TVYQGK
+1676 TVHQGR
-1682 LKLTSVRML
+1682 LRLTSVRML
-1691 NSDDMPFFNILAG
+1691 NIDDMPFFNILAG

-1718 LEVRNLMCHYLDQL
+1718 LEVRNLICHYLDQL
-1732 IRICMLPT
+1732 IRICGLPT

-1781 LHGRTDVDTPYGSH
+1781 LHGRTDADTPYGSH

-1808 GGTYTFSTSNLATAS
+1808 GGTHTFSTSNLATAS

-1863 VDSHRPVSLGIIV
+1863 IDSHRPVSLEILV
-1876 TLRTGAE
+1876 TLRTGAQ

-1900 IQTNDQ
+1900 IQTNNQ

-1913 NFIDN
+1913 NFLDN
-1918 PAHLRAFQRHQ
+1918 PAHLRAFKRHQ
-1929 SMYVRRRA
+1929 SIYVRRRA
-1937 AYDTHSSVFSSTMQA
+1937 AYDAHASVFSSTMQA

-1959 RRINNEAFQW
+1959 HQTNNESFQW
-1969 IFNLPAFAGYDRAEQ
+1969 IFSLPAFAGYDRAEQ
-1984 ALILPAQATSMT
+1984 ALILPAHATSTT
-1996 SSTLRGTMIDD
+1996 SSTLRGTLIDD

-2022 KLWNLRIMCAWADGL
+2022 KLWNLRILCAWADGQ
-2037 ARRGEKWGWFGKDIV
+2037 AQRGEKWGWFGKEIV
-2052 EGLRAA
+2052 ESLRAA
-2058 LRMRQAQ
+2058 LRMRLKVDE
-2065 GR
+2065 RPKT